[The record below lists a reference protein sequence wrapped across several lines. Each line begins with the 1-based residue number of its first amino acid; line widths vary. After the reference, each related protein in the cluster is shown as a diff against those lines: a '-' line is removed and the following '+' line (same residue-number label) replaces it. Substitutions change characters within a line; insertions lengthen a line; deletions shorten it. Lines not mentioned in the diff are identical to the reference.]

1 MAHLGNLS
9 FGSDIDLSQLK
20 KKIMDGNK
28 SILESLRMSYDD
40 RSYREMVSRLRSS
53 LERETFTIKV
63 SADLGRGL
71 NGLVGRGRGRGSF
84 DVGGIVSSSSLSNFR
99 EIEESLRLQERYV
112 NDLKNSVRQ
121 ARLEYDRYRGRY
133 GEDDRRSK
141 YFDLKRELNDESSA
155 LSRLRMDYRDSRS
168 SLSLLTKAK
177 ESASSASR
185 EFSDSSIRLNSTLAG
200 GLHVSSRLGSALNA
214 LFAVGYVRSFLE
226 LFMQVQR
233 Y

>member
-71 NGLVGRGRGRGSF
+71 NGLVGRGRGSF

-112 NDLKNSVRQ
+112 NDLVVY
-121 ARLEYDRYRGRY
+121 A
-133 GEDDRRSK
+133 
-141 YFDLKRELNDESSA
+141 SA
-155 LSRLRMDYRDSRS
+155 KILI
-168 SLSLLTKAK
+168 
-177 ESASSASR
+177 
-185 EFSDSSIRLNSTLAG
+185 F
-200 GLHVSSRLGSALNA
+200 
-214 LFAVGYVRSFLE
+214 
-226 LFMQVQR
+226 
-233 Y
+233 